1 MAPGQFSSRDESSD
15 VERRNRIRRVDESSA
30 DGESVM
36 HPLLSLQQQ
45 VGNAQVARLLAQ
57 RQSTI
62 IRRDTAP
69 EEEEDE
75 LQMKRAADV
84 QRDTAPEEEEDEVQ
98 LKRAAD
104 VQRDTA
110 PEEEEEELQLK
121 RDTPEVGLEGGSI
134 TAELAG
140 RIQARRGSGSSLDE
154 HRRPEMENLLGTS
167 FKDVRVHTDHESG
180 TLNRRLG
187 AKAFTT
193 GNDIFFGD
201 GAHPGDKHLLAHE
214 LTHVVQQRSMTGGG
228 PMHVGP
234 ADDAFER
241 EADNV
246 AAALSS
252 GTPGN
257 PQRQVEEQG
266 EE

>member
-15 VERRNRIRRVDESSA
+15 SERRQRVRRVDESST
-30 DGESVM
+30 DGESVL

-69 EEEEDE
+69 EEEDDE
-75 LQMKRAADV
+75 IQMKRAPDV
-84 QRDTAPEEEEDEVQ
+84 QRVTEPDEEEEAVQ
-98 LKRAAD
+98 LTRA
-104 VQRDTA
+104 
-110 PEEEEEELQLK
+110 
-121 RDTPEVGLEGGSI
+121 TPEVGLEGGSI
-134 TAELAG
+134 TPELAG
-140 RIQARRGSGSSLDE
+140 RIQARRGGGSSLEE

-167 FKDVRVHTDHESG
+167 FKDVRVHTDGESG
-180 TLNRRLG
+180 ALNQRLG

-193 GNDIFFGD
+193 GNDIFFGE
-201 GAHPGDKHLLAHE
+201 GAHPGDKRLLAHE
-214 LTHVVQQRSMTGGG
+214 LTHVVQQRSMSSGG

-252 GTPGN
+252 GAPGN

>member
-30 DGESVM
+30 DGESVP

-84 QRDTAPEEEEDEVQ
+84 QRDTAPEEEEEEV
-98 LKRAAD
+98 
-104 VQRDTA
+104 
-110 PEEEEEELQLK
+110 QLK
-121 RDTPEVGLEGGSI
+121 RDTPEVGPEGGSI

-154 HRRPEMENLLGTS
+154 HSRPEMENLLGTS

-214 LTHVVQQRSMTGGG
+214 LTHVVQQRSMSRGG

-241 EADNV
+241 EADSV

-252 GTPGN
+252 GAAN

-266 EE
+266 ER